1 MKILFMKTNS
11 IFKLAVYT
19 LTLISCSCNT
29 SHYINYYRS
38 NCNHFEKRNTERNIQ
53 EKGIIVSKSNEFL
66 IQSFKDG
73 LNYYACNLPDSF
85 KLVGTKVL
93 FKGDIKRSEP
103 YEKTI
108 GVLII
113 LNSIIKIDS
122 LKK

>member
-1 MKILFMKTNS
+1 MKTIS

-29 SHYINYYRS
+29 SHYINYNRS
-38 NCNHFEKRNTERNIQ
+38 NCFHFEKRNTERNIQ
-53 EKGIIVSKSNEFL
+53 EKVVIVSKSKEFL

-85 KLVGTKVL
+85 KVPGTKVL
-93 FKGDIKRSEP
+93 FKGDLKRSEP

-108 GVLII
+108 GVFII
-113 LNSIIKIDS
+113 LNSIFKIDS
-122 LKK
+122 IKI